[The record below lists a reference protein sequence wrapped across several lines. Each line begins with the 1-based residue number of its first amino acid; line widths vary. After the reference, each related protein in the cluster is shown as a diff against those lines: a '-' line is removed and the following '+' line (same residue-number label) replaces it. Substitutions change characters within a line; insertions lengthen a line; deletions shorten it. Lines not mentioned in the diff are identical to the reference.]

1 MSCNFQSL
9 LAGGN
14 FSLALLLM
22 TITNVAA
29 IFTVPPM
36 LVWMTELSSG
46 VNVARFGILMLVFF
60 LGSVLPAIVS
70 ISYSRNG
77 FSSQV
82 CWVRQAKN
90 APNRFNSCAIVLASN
105 PRSRFKFSLHHS
117 VFHMT
122 SLQHCWC
129 PKKNET
135 PATLVSQTSHVGV
148 ELFSYVNT
156 LFCSKIFTWLLTRE
170 WERSIKIYCS

>member
-1 MSCNFQSL
+1 MTTSQSTVVGNVTAIGPTEFAFALQVFFTVPASMAAGAVLSL

-46 VNVARFGILMLVFF
+46 VNVARFGILMLIFF

-70 ISYSRNG
+70 ISYNG
-77 FSSQV
+77 FSS
-82 CWVRQAKN
+82 
-90 APNRFNSCAIVLASN
+90 
-105 PRSRFKFSLHHS
+105 
-117 VFHMT
+117 T
-122 SLQHCWC
+122 S
-129 PKKNET
+129 
-135 PATLVSQTSHVGV
+135 S
-148 ELFSYVNT
+148 
-156 LFCSKIFTWLLTRE
+156 
-170 WERSIKIYCS
+170 

>member
-46 VNVARFGILMLVFF
+46 VNVARFGILMLIFF

-70 ISYSRNG
+70 T
-77 FSSQV
+77 FH
-82 CWVRQAKN
+82 
-90 APNRFNSCAIVLASN
+90 IVG
-105 PRSRFKFSLHHS
+105 S
-117 VFHMT
+117 V
-122 SLQHCWC
+122 
-129 PKKNET
+129 
-135 PATLVSQTSHVGV
+135 
-148 ELFSYVNT
+148 
-156 LFCSKIFTWLLTRE
+156 I
-170 WERSIKIYCS
+170 

>member
-1 MSCNFQSL
+1 MNFVVILFMSCHFQSL

-70 ISYSRNG
+70 IPYITDSHRAGLIAVPLSLLLTP
-77 FSSQV
+77 V
-82 CWVRQAKN
+82 HV
-90 APNRFNSCAIVLASN
+90 
-105 PRSRFKFSLHHS
+105 FKFSLHHS

-122 SLQHCWC
+122 SLQHWWC
-129 PKKNET
+129 PKRTKHRPCWGLKLIKWDLNCF
-135 PATLVSQTSHVGV
+135 L
-148 ELFSYVNT
+148 YVNT
-156 LFCSKIFTWLLTRE
+156 LFFFLNGC
-170 WERSIKIYCS
+170 

>member
-1 MSCNFQSL
+1 MNFVVILFMSCHFQSL

-60 LGSVLPAIVS
+60 LGSVLPATVS
-70 ISYSRNG
+70 ISYGRNE

-82 CWVRQAKN
+82 C
-90 APNRFNSCAIVLASN
+90 
-105 PRSRFKFSLHHS
+105 
-117 VFHMT
+117 
-122 SLQHCWC
+122 
-129 PKKNET
+129 
-135 PATLVSQTSHVGV
+135 
-148 ELFSYVNT
+148 
-156 LFCSKIFTWLLTRE
+156 
-170 WERSIKIYCS
+170 

>member
-1 MSCNFQSL
+1 MSCDFQSL

-46 VNVARFGILMLVFF
+46 VNVARFGILMLIFF

-70 ISYSRNG
+70 ISYNG
-77 FSSQV
+77 FSS
-82 CWVRQAKN
+82 
-90 APNRFNSCAIVLASN
+90 
-105 PRSRFKFSLHHS
+105 
-117 VFHMT
+117 T
-122 SLQHCWC
+122 S
-129 PKKNET
+129 
-135 PATLVSQTSHVGV
+135 S
-148 ELFSYVNT
+148 
-156 LFCSKIFTWLLTRE
+156 
-170 WERSIKIYCS
+170 